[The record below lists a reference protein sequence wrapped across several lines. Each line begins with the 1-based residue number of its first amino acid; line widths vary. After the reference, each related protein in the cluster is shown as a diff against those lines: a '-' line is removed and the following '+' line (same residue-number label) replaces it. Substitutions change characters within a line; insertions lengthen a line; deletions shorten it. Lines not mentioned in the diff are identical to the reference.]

1 MRVNAVTRAA
11 LSLLAAP
18 TLALSM
24 VAAMPAAHATEIT
37 HVCGGVGED
46 ELKALEKRAPEF
58 NIGFWMV
65 KGPRGEFLA
74 DVPVRITQNGK
85 TVAEFT
91 AGGPL
96 CWVKAPP
103 GTYQIHATHDGVQR
117 TVTVKPGDKNVYLRW

>member
-1 MRVNAVTRAA
+1 MRAVALSRAA

-18 TLALSM
+18 VFALSM
-24 VAAMPAAHATEIT
+24 VAAMPAAQAAGIT
-37 HVCGGVGED
+37 HVCGGVGEG
-46 ELKALEKRAPEF
+46 ELKALEKRGPEF

-65 KGPRGEFLA
+65 KGPRGEYLA

-96 CWVKAPP
+96 CWVKAPA
-103 GTYQIHATHDGVQR
+103 GTYQIHATHDGVAR
-117 TVTVKPGDKNVYLRW
+117 SVTVKTGDKNVYLRW